1 MKIKWVMR
9 LFVYSVLLTSFVFSG
24 CGAGPRNDGKTG
36 VKVSFWGTPEE
47 IDIITQALSDW
58 QKEHPE
64 IKVVF
69 EHTPYTGYTSKILTR
84 IAGGAAPDI
93 IATEVDYFVTF
104 ASKGVLEDLT
114 PYVDQDPSGFRKDDF
129 FPQIIDRFTYDGK
142 LMALPRDIAPF
153 ACVYYN
159 KKLFDAAGLPYPTDD
174 WTWNDLL
181 RIARDLTQKDESGRV
196 TQYGFYGWAWQNFI
210 YGNGGALVDDVKNP
224 TRTMLDDPKTIEGLQ
239 FYSDMSNLYGVMPT
253 PMAFMNFGMGADRM
267 FANDRVAMFLSGI
280 WETPL
285 FRNYNISWDVVM
297 FPKNAAGVRA
307 FGTGGTGYCILKSSK
322 HKKEAWEVIKALT
335 GPKGQEL
342 FAKRGLSQPAR
353 IEVAKGDAFAND
365 PQPPANKKM
374 LNEAVRHVV
383 FSPLHPQWRE
393 IEEKIL
399 KPRLELVFNGKKRAE
414 EVIKEVAAEINAT
427 LKR

>member
-1 MKIKWVMR
+1 M
-9 LFVYSVLLTSFVFSG
+9 
-24 CGAGPRNDGKTG
+24 
-36 VKVSFWGTPEE
+36 
-47 IDIITQALSDW
+47 
-58 QKEHPE
+58 
-64 IKVVF
+64 
-69 EHTPYTGYTSKILTR
+69 
-84 IAGGAAPDI
+84 
-93 IATEVDYFVTF
+93 
-104 ASKGVLEDLT
+104 
-114 PYVDQDPSGFRKDDF
+114 
-129 FPQIIDRFTYDGK
+129 
-142 LMALPRDIAPF
+142 
-153 ACVYYN
+153 
-159 KKLFDAAGLPYPTDD
+159 
-174 WTWNDLL
+174 
-181 RIARDLTQKDESGRV
+181 

-365 PQPPANKKM
+365 PNLPQQENAERGGPACGFSLHHNGVR
-374 LNEAVRHVV
+374 LRRSQEAR
-383 FSPLHPQWRE
+383 
-393 IEEKIL
+393 
-399 KPRLELVFNGKKRAE
+399 LVFNGKKRA
-414 EVIKEVAAEINAT
+414 KKRSMKWPRRSAT
-427 LKR
+427 LKDKTFSSGNPKGAIVPPTR

>member
-1 MKIKWVMR
+1 
-9 LFVYSVLLTSFVFSG
+9 
-24 CGAGPRNDGKTG
+24 
-36 VKVSFWGTPEE
+36 
-47 IDIITQALSDW
+47 
-58 QKEHPE
+58 
-64 IKVVF
+64 
-69 EHTPYTGYTSKILTR
+69 
-84 IAGGAAPDI
+84 
-93 IATEVDYFVTF
+93 
-104 ASKGVLEDLT
+104 
-114 PYVDQDPSGFRKDDF
+114 
-129 FPQIIDRFTYDGK
+129 
-142 LMALPRDIAPF
+142 
-153 ACVYYN
+153 
-159 KKLFDAAGLPYPTDD
+159 
-174 WTWNDLL
+174 
-181 RIARDLTQKDESGRV
+181 
-196 TQYGFYGWAWQNFI
+196 
-210 YGNGGALVDDVKNP
+210 
-224 TRTMLDDPKTIEGLQ
+224 
-239 FYSDMSNLYGVMPT
+239 
-253 PMAFMNFGMGADRM
+253 
-267 FANDRVAMFLSGI
+267 
-280 WETPL
+280 
-285 FRNYNISWDVVM
+285 M